1 MQPLAEKKQNLCVA
15 AGAAKLKVRVQRQ
28 IAASL
33 GLELTPGS
41 SHAPTREAARDLWRQ
56 TPGQKPKRKHPSKMQ
71 MGEKR
76 VSSYAGGVAW
86 VFLAFFF
93 FGRKRN
99 SRKEQGKAKLKKELG
114 NT

>member
-93 FGRKRN
+93 FFLAESAIPEKN
-99 SRKEQGKAKLKKELG
+99 KEKL
-114 NT
+114 N